1 MVADQRLSLDE
12 VRDIAEL
19 AKLELSDNEVE
30 MYTQQ
35 LSQIL
40 DYFELLQEVD
50 TSEVDATA
58 SVLPLRSIMREDANP
73 VALQPEEVV
82 ANAPDSDANQ
92 FKVSAVL
99 GDA

>member
-1 MVADQRLSLDE
+1 MSEQRLSHDDI
-12 VRDIAEL
+12 RDIAEL
-19 AKLELSDNEVE
+19 AKLNLSDDDVA

-40 DYFELLQEVD
+40 DYFQLLQEVD
-50 TSEVDATA
+50 TSTVDPMA
-58 SVLPLRSIMREDANP
+58 SILPFRSVMRVDENP
-73 VALQPEEVV
+73 VALSPEDVV
-82 ANAPDSDANQ
+82 ANAPASEANQ

>member
-1 MVADQRLSLDE
+1 MVEQRLSLEE

-19 AKLELSDNEVE
+19 AKLELSDEQVT

-40 DYFELLQEVD
+40 DYFQLLQEVD
-50 TSEVDATA
+50 TSQVDPTA
-58 SVLPLRSIMREDANP
+58 SVIPLRSVMRADENP
-73 VALQPEEVV
+73 VALSPEDVV
-82 ANAPDSDANQ
+82 ANAPSASGNQ

-99 GDA
+99 GDE

>member
-1 MVADQRLSLDE
+1 MAEQRLSLEE

-19 AKLELSDNEVE
+19 AKLELSDEQVT

-40 DYFELLQEVD
+40 DYFQLLQEVD
-50 TSEVDATA
+50 TSQVDPTA
-58 SVLPLRSIMREDANP
+58 SVIPLRSVMRADENP
-73 VALQPEEVV
+73 VALSPEEVI
-82 ANAPDSDANQ
+82 ANAPSASGNQ

-99 GDA
+99 GD

>member
-1 MVADQRLSLDE
+1 MAEQRLSLEE

-19 AKLELSDNEVE
+19 AKLELSDEQVT

-40 DYFELLQEVD
+40 DYFQLLQEVD
-50 TSEVDATA
+50 TSQVDPTA
-58 SVLPLRSIMREDANP
+58 SVIPLRSVMRADENP
-73 VALQPEEVV
+73 VALSPEEVV
-82 ANAPDSDANQ
+82 ANAPSASGNQ

-99 GDA
+99 GDE